1 MKNTR
6 ALFSRKKDY
15 SKKTETFVFLIA
27 GLYLAANILTANTA
41 FAQHSARTAA
51 GVTVS
56 DITTVPEELASERI
70 ILFEDS
76 FETYEDFSD
85 SLGLWTLLDLD
96 MTPTYL
102 IQEAGYPG
110 EGRSMAFI
118 VFNPLAT
125 EPPLDGPWLAADGNK
140 YAASFSSLPG
150 EGGPN
155 DNWLISPRIALETE
169 SEIRFLA
176 KSVTDEYG
184 LEEFRVG
191 ISTTTTQP
199 ENFEMI
205 TGLDPVLAPAE
216 WTVFRF
222 DISEFDSDSVYVA
235 IQSISD
241 DRFVFMVDDF
251 QVTGIEGPPVSVET
265 ESERPARVVLHQNYP
280 NPFNPATVIRF
291 YLDEPGDIQ
300 LSVYELSGRK
310 IADVASGK
318 YPQGYHSA
326 PFNGSGLASGV
337 YIYQLRTG
345 SQVLTQKMTLLK

>member
-1 MKNTR
+1 MKNTHES
-6 ALFSRKKDY
+6 FSRRKDC
-15 SKKTETFVFLIA
+15 SRKIETTLVLIA
-27 GLYLAANILTANTA
+27 GLLLTANSA
-41 FAQHSARTAA
+41 FAQHPARTASGA
-51 GVTVS
+51 PAPESKPVT
-56 DITTVPEELASERI
+56 EELASERI

-85 SLGLWTLLDLD
+85 SLGHWTLFDLD
-96 MTPTYL
+96 MTSTYL

-110 EGRSMAFI
+110 EGRAMAFI

-125 EPPLDGPWLAADGNK
+125 DPPLDGPWLAADGNK

-155 DNWLISPRIALETE
+155 DDWLISPRIALETE

-176 KSVTDEYG
+176 KSVTGEYG

-199 ENFEMI
+199 ANFEMI
-205 TGLDPVLAPAE
+205 SGFDPVLAPAE

-222 DISEFDSDSVYVA
+222 DVTEFDSDSVYIA
-235 IQSISD
+235 IQCISD
-241 DRFVFMVDDF
+241 DKFVFMVDDF
-251 QVTGIEGPPVSVET
+251 QVTGIEGPPVSLER
-265 ESERPARVVLHQNYP
+265 EKERPAGVILHQNYP

-291 YLDEPGDIQ
+291 YLDEPSDVQ

-310 IADVASGK
+310 IADLAEGN

-337 YIYQLRTG
+337 YIYRLRVG
-345 SQVLTQKMTLLK
+345 DYSLTRKLMLLK

>member
-1 MKNTR
+1 M
-6 ALFSRKKDY
+6 L
-15 SKKTETFVFLIA
+15 LM
-27 GLYLAANILTANTA
+27 ANTA
-41 FAQHSARTAA
+41 FAQHPARTAA
-51 GVTVS
+51 GVTAAEFKPV
-56 DITTVPEELASERI
+56 TEELASERI

-85 SLGLWTLLDLD
+85 SLGLWTLFDLD

-118 VFNPLAT
+118 VFNPLT
-125 EPPLDGPWLAADGNK
+125 TDPPLDGPWLAADGNK

-155 DNWLISPRIALETE
+155 DNWLISPRIALETQ
-169 SEIRFLA
+169 SELRFLA

-191 ISTTTTQP
+191 VSTTTTQP
-199 ENFEMI
+199 ANFEMI
-205 TGLDPVLAPAE
+205 TGFDPVLAPAE

-222 DISEFDSDSVYVA
+222 DISEFDSDSVYIV

-265 ESERPARVVLHQNYP
+265 ESERPTGTILHQNYP
-280 NPFNPATVIRF
+280 NPFNPATEIRF
-291 YLDEPGDIQ
+291 YLDEPGDVQ
-300 LSVYELSGRK
+300 LSVFELSGRK
-310 IADVASGK
+310 IADLASGR

-337 YIYQLRTG
+337 YIYRLQVG
-345 SQVLTQKMTLLK
+345 GYSQTRKLMLLK